1 MIFEFS
7 CDKHINHLFFEHF
20 MVMIVGITGTI
31 GAGKGTVVDYLVN
44 EKGFKHYSARA
55 FLYEELDRRGLEHIR
70 DNLISVANDLRAKHG
85 ASYVAE
91 ELFKRA
97 QEQGGDCVIE
107 SLRTVGEIESLRKQE
122 NFVLFAVDA
131 PRKIRY
137 DRIIGR
143 GSSTDH
149 VTFEDFSAKEDG
161 EMSSDDPNKQNLS
174 KCIEMA
180 DFVFVN
186 DRSIE
191 DLNNEVETYLKANA
205 ILMGDDN

>member
-1 MIFEFS
+1 
-7 CDKHINHLFFEHF
+7 
-20 MVMIVGITGTI
+20 MVIIVGITGTN

-44 EKGFKHYSARA
+44 KKGFKHYSARE
-55 FLYEELDRRGLEHIR
+55 FLYEELDRRGLDHIR

-97 QEQGGDCVIE
+97 QERGGDAVIE

-137 DRIIGR
+137 NRITQR
-143 GSSTDH
+143 QSETDN
-149 VTFEDFSAKEDG
+149 VSFEDFSAKEDL

-180 DFVFVN
+180 DFTFVN

-191 DLNNEVETYLKANA
+191 DLNNEVETYLKVHELIMN
-205 ILMGDDN
+205 